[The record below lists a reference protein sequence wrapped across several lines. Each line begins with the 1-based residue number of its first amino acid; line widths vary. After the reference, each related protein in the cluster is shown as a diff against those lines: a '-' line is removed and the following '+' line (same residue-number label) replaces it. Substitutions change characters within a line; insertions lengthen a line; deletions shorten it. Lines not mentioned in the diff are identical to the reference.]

1 VFIGIKVHIFF
12 SWRHKNLALFFQTV
26 SNLSIRVGSLA
37 SPNAVFLFRYQ
48 EKKGFI
54 EIARWQDS
62 IREIDS
68 TVLCRLW
75 ERLISFALSTN
86 PDMVTTRSDTNRE
99 SRNARNV
106 REEGNSNDPQITLLN
121 ERMEQMAKGIEDLA
135 NLNAIL
141 QARISEHSRVAT
153 ENR

>member
-1 VFIGIKVHIFF
+1 
-12 SWRHKNLALFFQTV
+12 
-26 SNLSIRVGSLA
+26 
-37 SPNAVFLFRYQ
+37 
-48 EKKGFI
+48 
-54 EIARWQDS
+54 
-62 IREIDS
+62 
-68 TVLCRLW
+68 
-75 ERLISFALSTN
+75 
-86 PDMVTTRSDTNRE
+86 MVTTRSDTNRE